1 MADLRTAFAFKRRC
15 ERATERLA
23 EVADEAIEKSSTGSS
38 VPIEELL
45 VTTNGPIN
53 GEPEQLENMNP
64 IEDSAP
70 ERPQA
75 FPVFPIVSL
84 GEKVKMPADH
94 EPKPAAD
101 ISFTCEHCGKA
112 FSRLFRLKRHLLIH
126 TGERNFECDICGK
139 KFQRRDYLIV
149 HMAAHAKAKRLPCD
163 FCAKT
168 FARLQYL
175 RQHIQARHVDA
186 IETVAPTCAECDQT
200 FASDKGLR
208 KHVKLHAKQ
217 PFDCAYCDKTFS
229 RSVNLAKHCRTAHT
243 NEKPYLCSE
252 CGVRFVR
259 KDYLI
264 IHMRRHRGDKPFK
277 CQYCG
282 KGFPRSTDLTVHER
296 YHTNERSHVCAVC
309 NKGFQRGY
317 NLAVHMR
324 VHTGAE

>member
-1 MADLRTAFAFKRRC
+1 M
-15 ERATERLA
+15 
-23 EVADEAIEKSSTGSS
+23 ADEAIEKSSSTSGSS

-45 VTTNGPIN
+45 VTTNGATDS
-53 GEPEQLENMNP
+53 EPEQLEHMNP
-64 IEDSAP
+64 IENSAP
-70 ERPQA
+70 ERRQA
-75 FPVFPIVSL
+75 CQALPIVNL
-84 GEKVKMPADH
+84 GEKVKIPAGHD
-94 EPKPAAD
+94 PKPATTD
-101 ISFTCEHCGKA
+101 KSFTCEHCGKA

-139 KFQRRDYLIV
+139 RFQRRDYLIV
-149 HMAAHAKAKRLPCD
+149 HMGAHAKAKQLPCD
-163 FCAKT
+163 FCTKT
-168 FARLQYL
+168 FSRLQYL
-175 RQHIQARHVDA
+175 RQHIQARHADAA
-186 IETVAPTCAECDQT
+186 IETAVLPACAECDQT
-200 FASDKGLR
+200 FATDKGLR
-208 KHVKLHAKQ
+208 KHVKLHAKHA
-217 PFDCAYCDKTFS
+217 FDCAYCDKTFS

-324 VHTGAE
+324 VHTGAG